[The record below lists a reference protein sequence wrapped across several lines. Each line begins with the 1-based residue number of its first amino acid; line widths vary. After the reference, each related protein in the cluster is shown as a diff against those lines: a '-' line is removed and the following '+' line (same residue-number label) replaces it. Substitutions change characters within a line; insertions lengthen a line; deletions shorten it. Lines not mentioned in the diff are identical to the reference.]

1 MARDEFG
8 RIRAALVAALALIA
22 LAGCA
27 LADRPSQGV
36 EWVVWQEQ
44 QRQRLE
50 AQGFP
55 QYSWP

>member
-1 MARDEFG
+1 MRRHEIG
-8 RIRAALVAALALIA
+8 RVHAALAAVLALIV

-36 EWVVWQEQ
+36 EWAVGQEQ
-44 QRQRLE
+44 DRQRLE

>member
-1 MARDEFG
+1 MGSSEF
-8 RIRAALVAALALIA
+8 RSIRAALAALLILIT

-27 LADRPSQGV
+27 GRPSEGV
-36 EWVVWQEQ
+36 EIVVWQEQ

-55 QYSWP
+55 QYGRD

>member
-1 MARDEFG
+1 MHRHEFG
-8 RIRAALVAALALIA
+8 RIRAALAAVLALIA

-36 EWVVWQEQ
+36 EWAVWQEQ
-44 QRQRLE
+44 ERQRLE

>member
-1 MARDEFG
+1 MGPHEFR
-8 RIRAALVAALALIA
+8 RIRAALAAVLAVIV

-27 LADRPSQGV
+27 SPGRPSQGV
-36 EWVVWQEQ
+36 EIVVWQEME
-44 QRQRLE
+44 RQRLQ

>member
-1 MARDEFG
+1 MGLHGFH
-8 RIRAALVAALALIA
+8 RIRAALAVALALTC

-36 EWVVWQEQ
+36 EIVVWQEQ
-44 QRQRLE
+44 ERQRLE

-55 QYSWP
+55 QYNWF